1 MTAFRRLITL
11 LSLSLATTA
20 LLAQEARV
28 ARTTEPVT
36 AETDRDATDARAL
49 RLSLNDAVATTVSK
63 NLGIELQRFEHRIS
77 GEEIRRQYQI
87 FDPVASAALTQS
99 SAEQTSISSYAGGSR
114 RGTSLDFGWTHFLP
128 TGANYKVNFEN
139 ARGTSSGP
147 GVSFSP
153 NYTTGLTFSASQPL
167 LRDFGIDINRRGIN
181 IARNNLGISREQFR
195 DILNDTALLVETAYL
210 DLVYARRN
218 VEVVKE
224 TLFLARDQSR
234 ITQIRIDVGASA
246 PLDILQPRV
255 QISQTEETLIRSIA
269 SVREAEDRLRQLM
282 NLPLSEWDRP
292 IIPTDSFDYQPT
304 TIDVG
309 AAIERAYSQRP
320 EVQEER
326 LRTENAR
333 INYLFARN
341 QKLPALDV
349 NVGYGLAGIA
359 GRTINASTGN
369 PDPTVP
375 STAYTDALE
384 NIFANDFPS
393 WNVGVSVAMPL
404 RNIGARAVARQAELQ
419 LDESRLSQSLTA
431 QNIAIE
437 VRNAARDV
445 DASARA
451 IDAARSAREAAEAN
465 VDAERKRYE
474 NGMTTNFQVLQVQ
487 QQLSDARRTEL
498 QAVIG
503 YAAARARFNA
513 ATGDILAMHNITTEA
528 NVPEVSEEP
537 KEWEFLDRYN
547 WLNYSSRVKPEEQP
561 K

>member
-11 LSLSLATTA
+11 TLLSLATTA
-20 LLAQEARV
+20 LLGQEAPV
-28 ARTTEPVT
+28 ARTTEPVS
-36 AETDRDATDARAL
+36 AETDRDANDSRAL

-63 NLGIELQRFEHRIS
+63 NLGIELQRFEHRIA

-87 FDPVASAALTQS
+87 FDPVADAALTLS
-99 SAEQTSISSYAGGSR
+99 SAEQTSLSSFAGGSR
-114 RGTSLDFGWTHFLP
+114 RGVSLDFGWNHFLP
-128 TGANYKVNFEN
+128 TGANYRLNFDN
-139 ARGTSSGP
+139 SRGTSSGP
-147 GVSFSP
+147 GVTFSP
-153 NYTTGLTFSASQPL
+153 NYTTGLTFAASQPL
-167 LRDFGIDINRRGIN
+167 MRDFGIDVNRRGIN
-181 IARNNLGISREQFR
+181 IARNTLGISRETFR
-195 DILNDTALLVETAYL
+195 DVLNDTALLVETAYL

-255 QISQTEETLIRSIA
+255 QIAQTEETLIRAVA

-282 NLPLSEWDRP
+282 NLPQSEWDRP
-292 IIPTDSFDYQPT
+292 IIPTDSFDYQAVN
-304 TIDVG
+304 IDVAG
-309 AAIERAYSQRP
+309 AIERAYTQRP
-320 EVQEER
+320 EVAADV
-326 LRTENAR
+326 LRTDNAR
-333 INYLFARN
+333 INVLFAKN
-341 QKLPALDV
+341 QVLPAVDF
-349 NVGYGLAGIA
+349 NIGYGLAGIA
-359 GRTINASTGN
+359 GRVLNPATGN

-384 NIFANDFPS
+384 SIFSNDFPS
-393 WNVGVSVAMPL
+393 WNVGLSFAMPL
-404 RNIGARAVARQAELQ
+404 RNIGARAAARQAELS
-419 LDESRLSQSLTA
+419 LEESRTSQELTR
-431 QNIAIE
+431 QNIAVE

-451 IDAARSAREAAEAN
+451 ISAARAAREAAESN

-498 QAVIG
+498 QALIG
-503 YAAARARFNA
+503 YASARARFNA
-513 ATGDILAMHNITTEA
+513 ATGDILAARGITTEL
-528 NVPEVSEEP
+528 PEVATEP
-537 KEWEFLDRYN
+537 NAYKFLDRYN
-547 WLNYSSRVKPEEQP
+547 WLNYSSRLTPEEQP